1 MPIVTTSITPKTLTA
16 TYEADG
22 VTINGLS
29 VNYSVILKHNG
40 EAQPDPIT
48 KSVEVW
54 SGLNEAAK
62 TRVQQTFDGARTLL
76 GG

>member
-1 MPIVTTSITPKTLTA
+1 MPIVTTQITPKTLTA
-16 TYEADG
+16 TYDADG
-22 VTINGLS
+22 VTINSLS

-48 KSVEVW
+48 KSVDVW
-54 SGLNEAAK
+54 AGLSSTAK